1 MIVQILVSITATIS
15 FAVLFNAPKKQYL
28 FCGIT
33 GAVGWTTYLLMTQ
46 RGLSASLACVCA
58 TLALTILSR
67 CLSVARR
74 VPATIFLVTGIFP
87 LVPGAGIYYTA
98 YYLIA
103 NDVEMAS
110 VKGVE
115 TFKIAGAIVL
125 GIIFAFSIPQNLFN
139 LIRNISCFRVD
150 KL

>member
-1 MIVQILVSITATIS
+1 MIVQFLVSMAATIS
-15 FAVLFNAPKKQYL
+15 FAILFYAPKEQYL

-33 GAVGWTTYLLMTQ
+33 GGLGWITYYAMVQ
-46 RGLSASLACVCA
+46 RDITISLACIAA
-58 TLALTILSR
+58 TFVLTILSR

-98 YYLIA
+98 YYLIT
-103 NDVEMAS
+103 NDVAMAS

-125 GIIFAFSIPQNLFN
+125 GIIFGFSLPQGMFN
-139 LIRNISCFRVD
+139 LIRRIPFANGNNR
-150 KL
+150 